1 MGNGNIWYHA
11 NISRFSIFTRFKLT
25 MEILCNIDSKL
36 IIPSPERCNSRRSA
50 VFIARTN
57 PTQYSDVSFAEPE
70 QADATW
76 EERGRNENL
85 LHDKYKSIFMV
96 LKEELVHTK

>member
-1 MGNGNIWYHA
+1 
-11 NISRFSIFTRFKLT
+11 
-25 MEILCNIDSKL
+25 METLCNIDSKL
-36 IIPSPERCNSRRSA
+36 IIPSPERCNSIRSA

-57 PTQYSDVSFAEPE
+57 PTQYSDVSFAELE

-85 LHDKYKSIFMV
+85 LHDKYKSIYIV
-96 LKEELVHTK
+96 LKQELVHTK